1 MKAQVAVEYLII
13 TGIGLTLVLISV
25 GYLTN
30 TYQNYSDENKI
41 SLAKNTVNKIGET
54 ADLVFSQGPPAK
66 MKIEIY
72 IPSGVEEISFS
83 NKTVLF
89 RIKTSAGIS
98 DIFYETVPQ
107 IVGNLPDKKGNY
119 YVSLSAGEDYVNIS
133 VV

>member
-119 YVSLSAGEDYVNIS
+119 YVSLSAEEDYVNIS

>member
-25 GYLTN
+25 GYLSS

-72 IPSGVEEISFS
+72 IPDGVEEISFA

-89 RIKTSAGIS
+89 SIKTSAGIS
-98 DIFYETVPQ
+98 DIFYESVPQ
-107 IVGNLPDKKGNY
+107 IVGNLPSEKGNY
-119 YVSLSAGEDYVNIS
+119 YVSLSAEEDYVNIS